1 MPLGLQSTT
10 IGALGGYTT
19 FQTPAVAIEDY
30 WWEEPR
36 GLGPG
41 YLTPIWDSIDPMI
54 PGSHDTW
61 NLHPATSAQGYYSP
75 HFTGLVG
82 AEGYWDVDDASGTHY
97 LSIKPLDDGL

>member
-30 WWEEPR
+30 WWEIPR
-36 GLGPG
+36 IPGVG

-61 NLHPATSAQGYYSP
+61 NLHPATSAQGFYSP
-75 HFTGLVG
+75 KDDSIVSD
-82 AEGYWDVDDASGTHY
+82 EGFWDVETISTANDSV
-97 LSIKPLDDGL
+97 KPLDV